1 MWPLTKQRGLPS
13 LLRSTRIVCAA
24 LCCAGALACADPRFS
39 ERDAGAETNA
49 DTGDLTSSQAAW
61 LGRYAMRAYS
71 FSIDPVLQPVGL
83 LLSIV
88 EIKPRGDG
96 LVLEERAC
104 KVSVEGSF
112 VGLIGSSF
120 SYEAPSDL
128 PALRSKMLL
137 DDDTFST
144 EYADFVLGYDP
155 VPPRECAPGRT
166 VRASEAQ
173 SWLPNTCDC
182 PTDLSTPPSSAR
194 DCRVN
199 DPEADGA
206 PGITLNLVVSTEIW
220 PYHVA
225 QHARTRYLD
234 GYRGR
239 DGLHANLETS
249 DTSVALACLP
259 PTPANCPI
267 AASTPCPP
275 KYNKAEF
282 VPIDDSYDCKRVI
295 REVDGLFPRAVPAFP
310 ASCLAER

>member
-1 MWPLTKQRGLPS
+1 MSPLTQQRGLPS
-13 LLRSTRIVCAA
+13 LRTVCAV
-24 LCCAGALACADPRFS
+24 LCCAPVLACTEPRFS
-39 ERDAGAETNA
+39 ERDAGDEPND
-49 DTGDLTSSQAAW
+49 DTGQLSSAQTAW
-61 LGRYAMRAYS
+61 VGRYAMRAHS
-71 FSIDPVLQPVGL
+71 FSADPVLQPIGQ

-112 VGLIGSSF
+112 AGLIGSSF
-120 SYEAPSDL
+120 SFEAPNDL
-128 PALRSKMLL
+128 PAIRSKMLL
-137 DDDTFST
+137 DEDTFST

-155 VPPRECAPGRT
+155 VPPRACVPGRT
-166 VRASEAQ
+166 LPANDVQ
-173 SWLPNTCDC
+173 TWLPDTCDC
-182 PTDLSTPPSSAR
+182 PTDLGTPPSSVR
-194 DCRVN
+194 DCRLT
-199 DPEADGA
+199 DPDADGEA
-206 PGITLNLVVSTEIW
+206 GITLNLVVSTDIW

-239 DGLHANLETS
+239 DGLHANVDTT
-249 DTSVALACLP
+249 DTSTALECLP
-259 PTPANCPI
+259 PTPSNCPI

-295 REVDGLFPRAVPAFP
+295 REVDGLFPRAAPGFP